1 MATRYRGTPA
11 EVRALDAYIKLSRA
25 ADSLT
30 ARIHRHLEASKL
42 TISQFGVL
50 EAIFHLG
57 PLTQRDL
64 AQKLL
69 KSGGNMTLVIDN
81 LEKRGLVKRDR
92 QQEDRRCILVNLTK
106 TGQALIEKIFP
117 DHVAAIVAEMS
128 ILSESEQEEL
138 SRLCRRLGRQE

>member
-1 MATRYRGTPA
+1 MPTRYRGTPV

-30 ARIHRHLEASKL
+30 TRIHRHLDASKL

-50 EAIFHLG
+50 EAVFHLG

-81 LEKRGLVKRDR
+81 LEKRGLVRRDR
-92 QQEDRRCILVNLTK
+92 QQEDRRCILVHLTK

-117 DHVAAIVAEMS
+117 DHVAAILAEMS